1 MTHRNDELQELQA
14 SLQELHGSVHRL
26 IQVIQENSAYLA
38 DSEAIMDKLP
48 ILDFYND
55 DLKRNIEAIRQSTQG

>member
-1 MTHRNDELQELQA
+1 MTHRNDELQALQD
-14 SLQELHGSVHRL
+14 SLQELHGSVDRL
-26 IQVIQENSAYLA
+26 IQVIQANAVYLV
-38 DSEAIMDKLP
+38 DSEAIMNKLP

>member
-1 MTHRNDELQELQA
+1 MTHRNDDLLALQA
-14 SLQELHGSVHRL
+14 SLQDLHGSVHRL
-26 IQVIQENSAYLA
+26 IQVIQENASYLA

-55 DLKRNIEAIRQSTQG
+55 DLKRNIEAIRQSTQE